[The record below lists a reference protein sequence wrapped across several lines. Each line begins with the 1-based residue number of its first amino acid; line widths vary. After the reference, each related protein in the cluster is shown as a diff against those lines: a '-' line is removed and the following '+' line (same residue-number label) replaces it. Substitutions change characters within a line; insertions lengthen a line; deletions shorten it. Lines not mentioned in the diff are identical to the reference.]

1 MESVMTESQS
11 KRLFG
16 FDRRIAL
23 LGLLL
28 WGLLAAAV
36 TWIAGEH
43 ERERALTSM
52 HNRLASLVQL
62 RLEILS
68 QSLERYSQSVR
79 FLADTPPVAGLAR
92 ASLNNDFDAKEQS
105 SGELWRRRLAAIFR
119 AYAATAPETLQLRL
133 IGTANN
139 GLELVHVINGRGGP
153 VALPPSALEH
163 KTGSDYYKQ
172 AILLSQ
178 GEVHLSDIRLSRDRS
193 QAEKESPLPVLRLAT
208 PIYAANGKLFA
219 VLSINLD
226 ARHLMSYLRVGSGER
241 NVRVYISN
249 QDGDFLDHPDPNKT
263 FGKERGKR
271 WRWQDEFQPLSPLD
285 GHAGLQHLQS
295 AGGAVFAVTRQLAL
309 APQKHDGR
317 HLVITEALPESIID
331 GAVAIARRDTLLAM
345 CLGGLLVAALAWVYQ
360 RQRNLLHKQIRDMN
374 ASLESEVLQRTQ
386 EVQQYAARQRAIL
399 NDSSYAI
406 IATDQY
412 GLITLFNPAAEALLG
427 ENAVEVVGRHRITD
441 WLDAS
446 ELERHARQQAEEN
459 QPPQTDAFE
468 TLVSLSRGGKSS
480 QQEWT
485 VTASDGRR
493 IPTSIAITELRDDDG
508 ALQGFL
514 GMAADISAQLQYQR
528 DLLSARDQLAKAAEV
543 AELGIWTWWLAD
555 NALALNTR
563 MFDMYQFPPELH
575 QEGLTYR
582 HWRDRLHPDDVDA
595 VEREL
600 MDAVAGRGTY
610 APIFRIVLP
619 DGKIRHIQAGA
630 LVEFDDDNRP
640 YRVTGINRDITIQ
653 HNVETTLRE
662 AKETA
667 EAGSRAKANFLS
679 NMSHEIRTPMNA
691 VLGLA
696 YLLEKHGLP
705 AEALDLVH
713 KIRVAGRSLQA
724 IINDI
729 LDFSKI
735 EAGNLEIERA
745 PFRLAD
751 VLDNLS
757 TIMSTNVGNRDV
769 ELIIAPP
776 PSDIDY
782 LRGDAL
788 RLEQVLINLTS
799 NAIKFTEQG
808 HVKVTIQPLEVR
820 PKQVRLRFAVE
831 DTGIGIAQSKQ
842 RELFRPFTQADA
854 STTRRFGGT
863 GLGLAISQR
872 LVALMGGEI
881 GLDSE
886 PGRGSTFWFTLRLPR
901 EQGVRLSSPEMANL
915 NVLIADDNPIA
926 RETLG
931 VTANELG
938 WKTLAV
944 DSGQQ
949 AVDQVIASLGGN
961 QAVDVVILDW
971 KMPGMDGLEAAQG
984 IRLACRGKRMPI
996 ILMATAYSRE
1006 ILLAEPAA
1014 DTVTEVLNKPVTP
1027 SGLYNAVARAL
1038 RPQQAAP
1045 QIPPPAQ
1052 HAGRLHGL
1060 KLLVVDDSD
1069 INREVAQ
1076 RIFEDEG
1083 AVVSLANDGR
1093 EALDWLLLH
1102 GGEVDIVLMDVQM
1115 PVMDGYEATRQIR
1128 ATPALA
1134 HLPVVALTAGAFQA
1148 QQDAAREAGMSDY
1161 IAKPFDVE
1169 IAIGQLRR
1177 LVGRR
1182 TTAPTGEPSASQATL
1197 QSDLPGL
1204 AISRGL
1210 QIWRDAD
1217 VYRQYLRKFARDYG
1231 DSASTM
1237 RLAGKVVAQ
1246 ALAHKLKGAA
1256 GNLALDEV
1264 SARAADVEN
1273 RLLAGS
1279 DPGPALDA
1287 LRTALVR
1294 ALDSI
1299 SRYAPATQAG
1309 ETASASATAVDA
1321 EQLKP
1326 LLLQALQAFNRDDPA
1341 AVEPVLAQLAA
1352 LLSDQQVAPLR
1363 DAAENF
1369 DFRGGEAATHALAKT
1384 LGLSQEQ

>member
-1 MESVMTESQS
+1 MTESQS

-23 LGLLL
+23 LGLLA
-28 WGLLAAAV
+28 WGLLAMAV
-36 TWIAGEH
+36 TWVAGEH

-52 HNRLASLVQL
+52 HNRLASLAQL
-62 RLEILS
+62 RLEMLS

-92 ASLNNDFDAKEQS
+92 ASLGQDFDAEEQS
-105 SGELWRRRLAAIFR
+105 SGELWRRRMAAIFQ
-119 AYAATAPETLQLRL
+119 AFAATAPETLQLRL
-133 IGTANN
+133 IGAADD
-139 GLELVHVINGRGGP
+139 GRELVHVLNRPNGA
-153 VALPPSALEH
+153 VSLPPSAMQR
-163 KTGSDYYKQ
+163 KSASDYYKQ
-172 AILLSQ
+172 AIRLSP
-178 GEVHLSDIRLSRDRS
+178 GEVYLSDIRLSRDRS
-193 QAEKESPLPVLRLAT
+193 RDEKEPPLPVLRLAT
-208 PIYAANGKLFA
+208 PIHDPRGKLFA

-263 FGKERGKR
+263 FGQDRGKRWR
-271 WRWQDEFQPLSPLD
+271 WRWQDEFQPLPAPQD
-285 GHAGLQHLQS
+285 HDGLQLLRS
-295 AGGAVFAVTRQLAL
+295 PSGNVYAVTRRLAL

-317 HLVITEALPESIID
+317 SLVITEALPESVV
-331 GAVAIARRDTLLAM
+331 GNAVDTARRDTLLAM
-345 CLGGLLVAALAWVYQ
+345 CVGGLLVAALAWIHQ
-360 RQRNLLHKQIRDMN
+360 RQRNRLHERIRQMN
-374 ASLESEVLQRTQ
+374 ASLESQVRQGTQ
-386 EVQQYAARQRAIL
+386 EVRRYAALQRAIL
-399 NDSSYAI
+399 NDASYAI
-406 IATDQY
+406 VATDQT
-412 GLITLFNPAAEALLG
+412 GLVTLFNPAAETLLA
-427 ENAVEVVGRHRITD
+427 ERADEVVGRRRLTD

-446 ELERHARQQAEEN
+446 ELERRSLLQAEDSHL
-459 QPPQTDAFE
+459 PPAEAFE
-468 TLVSLSRGGKSS
+468 TLVARTRDGQAS

-485 VTASDGRR
+485 LTASDGRR
-493 IPTSIAITELRDDDG
+493 IPVSIAMTALRGDDG
-508 ALQGFL
+508 ELQGFL
-514 GMAADISAQLQYQR
+514 AMAADISAQQKYQR
-528 DLLSARDQLAKAAEV
+528 ELMSARDQLATAADV
-543 AELGIWTWWLAD
+543 AELGIWIWQLAD
-555 NALALNTR
+555 NALEWNAR
-563 MFDMYQFPPELH
+563 MFDIYQLPEALGK
-575 QEGLTYR
+575 EGLNYR
-582 HWRDRLHPDDVDA
+582 HWRDRVHPDDADE
-595 VEREL
+595 VERL
-600 MDAVAGRGTY
+600 LDDAVAGRGVY
-610 APIFRIVLP
+610 APTFRIVLP
-619 DGKIRHIQAGA
+619 DGRIRHIQAAA
-630 LVEFDDDNRP
+630 LVERDDNHRP

-653 HNVETTLRE
+653 HDIETALRE
-662 AKETA
+662 SKENA
-667 EAGSRAKANFLS
+667 EAASRAKANFLS

-735 EAGNLEIERA
+735 EAGNLEIEQA
-745 PFRLAD
+745 SFRLAD

-757 TIMSTNVGNRDV
+757 TIMSASVGNRDI

-776 PSDIDY
+776 PQDIDY

-799 NAIKFTEQG
+799 NAIKFTEHG
-808 HVKVTIQPLEVR
+808 HVKVSIQPLEAS
-820 PKQVRLRFAVE
+820 PSQVRLRFAVE
-831 DTGIGIAQSKQ
+831 DTGIGIPKTKQ

-886 PGRGSTFWFTLRLPR
+886 PGQGSAFWFTLRFPR
-901 EQGVRLSSPEMANL
+901 EQGIRLSSPEMADL

-931 VTANELG
+931 VTASELG
-938 WKTLAV
+938 WKVRSVESGRLAV
-944 DSGQQ
+944 EKVMAMLDG
-949 AVDQVIASLGGN
+949 D
-961 QAVDVVILDW
+961 QAVDVVVLDW
-971 KMPGMDGLEAAQG
+971 KMPDMDGLAAAQA
-984 IRLACRGKRMPI
+984 IRQACRGKRMPI

-1006 ILLAEPAA
+1006 VLQAEPAA
-1014 DTVTEVLNKPVTP
+1014 ELVTEVLNKPVTP

-1038 RPQQAAP
+1038 RPQAAP
-1045 QIPPPAQ
+1045 PPQIQ
-1052 HAGRLHGL
+1052 HGNRLQGL
-1060 KLLVVDDSD
+1060 RLLVVDDSD

-1083 AVVSLANDGR
+1083 ASVALANDGK
-1093 EALDWLLLH
+1093 EALDWLGLH

-1115 PVMDGYEATRQIR
+1115 PVMDGYEATRAIR

-1177 LVGRR
+1177 LAGRQSA
-1182 TTAPTGEPSASQATL
+1182 APAGSGPIQAAAPA
-1197 QSDLPGL
+1197 DLPGL

-1210 QIWRDAD
+1210 QIWRDPE

-1231 DSASTM
+1231 DCASTM

-1246 ALAHKLKGAA
+1246 ALAHKLRGAA

-1264 SARAADVEN
+1264 SSRAADVES
-1273 RLLAGS
+1273 RLQAGN
-1279 DPGPALDA
+1279 DAGPALDA
-1287 LRTALVR
+1287 LRIALAR

-1299 SRYAPATQAG
+1299 SRYAPVSAAGGAEDAPPMDAGQLGALLHQA
-1309 ETASASATAVDA
+1309 VR
-1321 EQLKP
+1321 
-1326 LLLQALQAFNRDDPA
+1326 AFNQDDPA
-1341 AVEPVLAQLAA
+1341 AVEPVLAQLDA
-1352 LLSDQQVAPLR
+1352 LLSAAQMAPLR
-1363 DAAENF
+1363 DAVESF
-1369 DFRGGEAATHALAKT
+1369 DFRGGEAAAQALAET
-1384 LGLSQEQ
+1384 LGFSEER